1 MIRSYLHLGLH
12 FVVPALIAAIFF
24 REKFFDAWAT
34 ILATMLVDI
43 DHLMAE
49 PVYDP
54 GRCSIGFHPLHQYP
68 AIAAYGLLLIWP
80 RLRLIA
86 IGLLTHMA
94 LDGMDCVWMQYEN

>member
-12 FVVPALIAAIFF
+12 LVVPAMIAGIFF
-24 REKFFDAWAT
+24 RAKFLAAWAT
-34 ILATMLVDI
+34 MTTTMLVDI
-43 DHLMAE
+43 DHLLAD

-68 AIAAYGLLLIWP
+68 AIATYGLLLIWP
-80 RLRLIA
+80 KLRLVA
-86 IGLLTHMA
+86 VGLLTHMA